1 MMKPY
6 HKITLIYFGA
16 GVLWIFLSDRILDA
30 LVLSTT
36 LLTTLQT
43 YKGWFFIVFTS
54 VLLYFLVRKD
64 YKALEQREKE
74 KVEIFLTTM
83 SAVHHILN
91 NFLNRMLF
99 FKQVAEEDNKFSKDV
114 LDNYSKVIF
123 ETSEHIKKL
132 SDIDKV
138 TREEI
143 EKTAYTNRDM

>member
-1 MMKPY
+1 MKPY
-6 HKITLIYFGA
+6 LKTTLIYFGA

-30 LVLSTT
+30 LVLSTSV
-36 LLTTLQT
+36 LTTLQT

-54 VLLYFLVRKD
+54 ILLYFLVRKD

-74 KVEIFLTTM
+74 KIEIFLTTM

-99 FKQVAEEDNKFSKDV
+99 FRQVAEGDNKFSQDV

-123 ETSEHIKKL
+123 ETSEQIKKL
-132 SDIDKV
+132 GDIDKV

-143 EKTAYTNRDM
+143 EKTAYTNRDI

>member
-1 MMKPY
+1 VKPY
-6 HKITLIYFGA
+6 LKTTLIYFGA

-30 LVLSTT
+30 LVLSTSV
-36 LLTTLQT
+36 LTTLQT

-54 VLLYFLVRKD
+54 ILLYFLVRKD

-74 KVEIFLTTM
+74 KIEIFLTTM

-99 FKQVAEEDNKFSKDV
+99 FRQVAEGDNKFSQDV

-123 ETSEHIKKL
+123 ETSEQIKKL
-132 SDIDKV
+132 GDIDKV

-143 EKTAYTNRDM
+143 EKTAYTNRDI

>member
-1 MMKPY
+1 MKPY
-6 HKITLIYFGA
+6 LKTTLIYFGA

-30 LVLSTT
+30 LVLSTSV
-36 LLTTLQT
+36 LTTLQT

-54 VLLYFLVRKD
+54 ILLYFLVRKD

-74 KVEIFLTTM
+74 KIEIFLTTM

-99 FKQVAEEDNKFSKDV
+99 FRQVAEEDNKFSQDV

-123 ETSEHIKKL
+123 ETSEQIKKL
-132 SDIDKV
+132 GDIDKV

-143 EKTAYTNRDM
+143 EKTAYTNRDI

>member
-1 MMKPY
+1 MKPY
-6 HKITLIYFGA
+6 HKITLIYFSA
-16 GVLWIFLSDRILDA
+16 GVLWIFLSDRVLDA

-36 LLTTLQT
+36 ILTTLQT
-43 YKGWFFIVFTS
+43 YKGWLFIIFTS

-74 KVEIFLTTM
+74 KVEIFLATM

-99 FKQVAEEDNKFSKDV
+99 FRQAAEEDNKFSQDV

-123 ETSEHIKKL
+123 EASEQIKKL
-132 SDIDKV
+132 GDIDKV

-143 EKTAYTNRDM
+143 EKTAYTNRNM